1 MASKVG
7 VRVGLFELNKD
18 FRPQGRHEKRRSKM
32 IPQTKTAQAFALA
45 EWLHGDQYRK
55 NSDEEALKIPY
66 LTHLIDVMSLLI
78 QVGAT
83 ENQIIA
89 GLLHD
94 ALEDQ
99 PVTPDGQI
107 TSLAIEQLFGG
118 RVLEL
123 VNAATDGSAGENRDS
138 STWRSRKEGHLA
150 EMKSHSE
157 SDLEVLLVP
166 LADKLA
172 NGQAIVNDLNHIGP
186 AVWNRFNASREDV
199 IWYYESALGVF
210 EKAFGADH
218 ILVGRLS
225 RIVGSMTS

>member
-1 MASKVG
+1 
-7 VRVGLFELNKD
+7 
-18 FRPQGRHEKRRSKM
+18 M

-78 QVGAT
+78 QVGAND
-83 ENQIIA
+83 EQLIA

-99 PVTPDGQI
+99 PVTPDGEV
-107 TSLAIEQLFGG
+107 SSEVIERLFGA

-123 VNAATDGSAGENRDS
+123 VEAATDGGLGESRDS
-138 STWRSRKEGHLA
+138 CTWQARKEAHLDSMA
-150 EMKSHSE
+150 FHAMYDT
-157 SDLEVLLVP
+157 DLLLVP

-172 NGQAIVNDLNHIGP
+172 NGQAIVNDLHHVG
-186 AVWNRFNASREDV
+186 AVVWDRFNADRDDV
-199 IWYYESALGVF
+199 IWYYTSALAVFESA
-210 EKAFGADH
+210 FGTDH
-218 ILVGRLS
+218 VLVGRLRWVVS
-225 RIVGSMTS
+225 TMSNENQVK

>member
-1 MASKVG
+1 
-7 VRVGLFELNKD
+7 
-18 FRPQGRHEKRRSKM
+18 M

-78 QVGAT
+78 QVGAN
-83 ENQIIA
+83 EDQQIA

-99 PVTPDGQI
+99 PVTPDGQVTQMI
-107 TSLAIEQLFGG
+107 ISEMFGT

-123 VNAATDGSAGENRDS
+123 VEAATDGSAGENRDS
-138 STWRSRKEGHLA
+138 STWKSRKQAHLD
-150 EMKSHSE
+150 EMALHLNT
-157 SDLEVLLVP
+157 DRDALLVP

-172 NGQAIVNDLNHIGP
+172 NGQAIVDDLHHVGP
-186 AVWNRFNASREDV
+186 VVWDRFNASQEDV
-199 IWYYESALGVF
+199 IWYYTSALAVF
-210 EKAFGADH
+210 DKAFGVGH
-218 ILVGRLS
+218 VLVGRL
-225 RIVGSMTS
+225 RRVVDEMAKV